1 MRANDWSPPRP
12 ASSSGETG
20 RPLSRNVERGSAL
33 MKNFTRR
40 STTAAVATLALVG
53 AGVAFAAW
61 TSTGTG
67 SGSASAD
74 TDKGLVVTP
83 GTASGLFPTGSKTVS
98 VTVKNNNSY
107 PVTLD
112 GASVAHL
119 AVQGSPVGCTTNA
132 VTATVPTAPNARIA
146 AGATATVTDIVTVA
160 MGADGDNGCQG
171 KAFTFDL
178 TVTGHSSN

>member
-1 MRANDWSPPRP
+1 
-12 ASSSGETG
+12 
-20 RPLSRNVERGSAL
+20 

-74 TDKGLVVTP
+74 TEKGLVVTP
-83 GTASGLFPTGSKTVS
+83 GTATGLFPTGSTTVS
-98 VTVKNNNSY
+98 IEVKNNNPY
-107 PVTLD
+107 AVTLD
-112 GASVAHL
+112 AASISNL
-119 AVQGSPVGCTTNA
+119 GVQGAPAGCSTHD
-132 VTATVPTAPNARIA
+132 VTADVPTPNDRVA
-146 AGATATVTDIVTVA
+146 AGATATLTEVVTVA

-171 KAFTFDL
+171 KTFTFDL
-178 TVTGHSSN
+178 TVSGHSSN